1 MQKLAEICIRRP
13 VFATMIVLSLVV
25 VGTAGFFKLG
35 VDRFPSVDL
44 PTVSVRTNLPGA
56 SPEEVESLVTQ
67 QVEEVVNTVDGIS
80 ELRSVSGQGTSIVI
94 ATFKLDRNLES
105 AAQDVRDR
113 VNSLGRQLPI
123 DVTPP
128 VVQKFDNDSTPVLT
142 ISLSADRSLR
152 ELTELADKTVRVQ
165 LERIGGVGEVQV
177 VGGLNRA
184 INVWIDADRLAAY
197 QISIATIRQALQ
209 RQNTDVPGGNVTTGK
224 EELILRT
231 LGRYTDPRQFEDL
244 VVANVNGSPV
254 KLRDVGRVEDGTKE
268 QRSLARLNGV
278 PTVTLDVRRQS
289 GANTVEVINGIKATL
304 PKVAAQLPNDVKLEV
319 IRDQSRYIEA
329 ALHEI
334 QKHLVLGSILA
345 SLVVLLFMRSWRST
359 LIAAVAIPCSVISTF
374 GMMRALNFTLNSVT
388 MLALV
393 LMVGV
398 VIDDA
403 IVVLENIFR
412 FIEEKRIEPK
422 EAAREATKDIGLPV
436 LATTLSLVVIFLPV
450 SFMSSISGRFL
461 YQFGITA
468 AVAIMVSLLVS
479 FTLTPMM
486 SSRLI
491 RVGDVDKG
499 GHGAPSSRRG
509 FYRFIDGGYSRL
521 LSFAMSHRLAVAL
534 IALATIFSSVP
545 LYRAVK
551 QEFIPTNVDEAEF
564 EVSVNGP
571 EGTNLAVMNET
582 ISAMEKDILSTPGVR
597 LVLSSVGGSFL
608 GGVNQGGAY
617 VRIAP
622 HEERTLSLGR
632 LWTELKNGNPLKAF
646 KGNYSQQDVMV
657 EMRRRLQK
665 YAPMRIGV
673 RNAQSF
679 NFGAGGRTDIDF
691 VFRGPDI
698 LALSAYADDLVE
710 RSKKLGGIVDADTT
724 LKLNKPELR
733 VVIDRERAADLG
745 VDTSDI
751 ATSLRLM
758 VGGEEQAS
766 RFRDESINEDYDV
779 QLRLTEADRSDV
791 GTIGRLYVP
800 SSRGGLVRLDNL
812 VKIKRDTSPS
822 RIDRLDRE
830 RQVSVRA
837 SVAPGFALADRIDA
851 LRKTVATM
859 NIPAAYTTTVS
870 GRARELERTFTEF
883 IWAFI
888 LSIIFMYMILAS
900 QFESTVHP
908 LTILLSLPLSVP
920 FALLSLWATGD
931 TLNLYSALGILVLF
945 GVVKKNAILQ
955 IDHMNNLRAKGMERF
970 EAIMQGNRDRLRPIL
985 MTTLALVAG
994 MLPLALGTGPG
1005 AEERRSI
1012 AIVVIGGQTLSLLL
1026 TLIATP
1032 VAYSLLDDLRST
1044 TRWRRFAGVIEGVSE
1059 KVFGRFRK
1067 KPRKVKV
1074 TEATAER
1081 SSVDASEDQV
1091 QVSAGGD

>member
-25 VGTAGFFKLG
+25 VGAAGFFKLG

-44 PTVSVRTNLPGA
+44 PTISVRTNLPGA
-56 SPEEVESLVTQ
+56 SPEEVESLVSQ
-67 QVEEVVNTVDGIS
+67 PIEEVVNTVDGIS

-94 ATFKLDRNLES
+94 ITFKLDRNLES

-113 VNSLGRQLPI
+113 VTSLGRRLPE
-123 DVTPP
+123 DATPP
-128 VVQKFDNDSTPVLT
+128 IVQKFDNDSNPILT
-142 ISLSADRSLR
+142 LSLSADRSLR
-152 ELTELADKTVRVQ
+152 ELTELGDKTVRPQ
-165 LERIGGVGEVQV
+165 LERISGVGEVRV
-177 VGGLNRA
+177 VGGLDRA
-184 INVWIDADRLAAY
+184 INVWIDAERLAAY
-197 QISIATIRQALQ
+197 QISISQVRQALQ
-209 RQNTDVPGGNVTTGK
+209 RQNADVPGGNVTTNK
-224 EELILRT
+224 EELTLRT
-231 LGRYTDPRQFEDL
+231 LGRFTDPRQFEDL
-244 VVANVNGSPV
+244 VIANVNGSPV

-268 QRSLARLNGV
+268 QRSLSRLNGV
-278 PTVTLDVRRQS
+278 PTVTLDIRRQS
-289 GANTVEVINGIKATL
+289 GANTVEVINGIKEAL
-304 PKVAAQLPNDVKLEV
+304 PHVGAQLPEDVKLEV

-334 QKHLVLGSILA
+334 QTHLVLGSILA
-345 SLVVLLFMRSWRST
+345 SLVVLVFMRSWRST

-412 FIEEKRIEPK
+412 FIEEKRIDPK
-422 EAAREATKDIGLPV
+422 EAAREATKDIGLAV

-486 SSRLI
+486 SSRL
-491 RVGDVDKG
+491 VKVSDAG
-499 GHGAPSSRRG
+499 GHGSPASRRG
-509 FYRFIDGGYSRL
+509 FYRWIDTGYTHML
-521 LSFAMSHRLAVAL
+521 AFAMRHRIVVAVLSLAV
-534 IALATIFSSVP
+534 IASSVP
-545 LYRAVK
+545 LYRSVK

-582 ISAMEKDILSTPGVR
+582 LTAMEKDIATTPGVTV
-597 LVLSSVGGSFL
+597 VLSSVGGNFL

-622 HEERTLSLGR
+622 HEERTLSIGR
-632 LWTELKNGNPLKAF
+632 IWRELKNGTPLHAF
-646 KGNYSQQDVMV
+646 QGNYTQQDVMTEV
-657 EMRRRLQK
+657 RKRLQK
-665 YAPMRIGV
+665 YSPMRIGV
-673 RNAQSF
+673 RNQQSF

-698 LALSAYADDLVE
+698 VALAGYADDLLE
-710 RSKKLGGIVDADTT
+710 RSKKLGGIVDGDTT

-733 VVIDRERAADLG
+733 VVIDRDRAADLG
-745 VDTSDI
+745 VDSSDI

-758 VGGEEQAS
+758 VGGEEQTS
-766 RFRDESINEDYDV
+766 RYRDESTNEDYDV
-779 QLRLTEADRSDV
+779 QLRLNERDRTDV
-791 GTIGRLYVP
+791 NTISRLYVP
-800 SSRGGLVRLDNL
+800 SNRGGLVRLDNL

-837 SVAPGFALADRIDA
+837 SVAPGYALADRIDA
-851 LRKTVATM
+851 LRKTVANDM
-859 NIPAAYTTTVS
+859 NLPAAYTTTVS

-888 LSIIFMYMILAS
+888 LSILFMYMILAS

-920 FALLSLWATGD
+920 FALLSLWGTGD

-955 IDHMNNLRAKGMERF
+955 IDHMNNLRAKGMERY

-994 MLPLALGTGPG
+994 MLPLAVGTGPG

-1044 TRWRRFAGVIEGVSE
+1044 ARFRRVAGVTANATQRL
-1059 KVFGRFRK
+1059 KTAFRK
-1067 KPRKVKV
+1067 PRPVV
-1074 TEATAER
+1074 EAPAER
-1081 SSVDASEDQV
+1081 SVDSRDEHV
-1091 QVSAGGD
+1091 QAGAGGD